1 MRITIPS
8 PLLSYTN
15 RREVVAAGTTLA
27 AVMVDLDR
35 QFPGMRFRMVDEQD
49 RLRPHMRVFIG
60 QEELRDLAAPL
71 DSAATLHII
80 QALSGG

>member
-1 MRITIPS
+1 MHVTIPS

-15 RREVVAAGTTLA
+15 RREVVAAGSTLA
-27 AVMVDLDR
+27 AVMRDLDR
-35 QFPGMRFRMVDEQD
+35 QFPGLRFRMIDEQD

-60 QEELRDLAAPL
+60 QGELRDLATPL